1 MDHFPNDMDLLECF
15 KYGPDY
21 ISRTRETI
29 SNPFWLDVIDSL
41 HMLQT
46 SDCYKGRDVVLNTP
60 LWHSNIFQKQL
71 NRKWH
76 DKGIMTVSDLLN
88 KFLSLEDINSK
99 YNINMNFL
107 AHHILKRTMNDFLE
121 FLKKTSYFQPMN
133 NSINILL

>member
-1 MDHFPNDMDLLECF
+1 MKLSWLKRYLLSNGKWTIFPNDMDLLECF

-21 ISRTRETI
+21 LNRTVDTT

-60 LWHSNIFQKQL
+60 LGHSNIFQMQL

-76 DKGIMTVSDLLN
+76 GKGIITVSDLLN
-88 KFLSLEDINSK
+88 DSLEFLSLEHINC
-99 YNINMNFL
+99 
-107 AHHILKRTMNDFLE
+107 
-121 FLKKTSYFQPMN
+121 
-133 NSINILL
+133 